1 MTTTEHKAQQHV
13 TADPLTDASTDL
25 VTEVRVL
32 KEIIRALLPD
42 RHALGRIEGR
52 LIAGE
57 SSALLYSV
65 TVTMPLDPSDDE
77 LGARVLAKALRSE
90 LQAIADKHAEALSRA
105 CDVVE
110 ARRDE
115 RDAVVTETVAL
126 VSAWCAREDVEAS
139 DLVRRLL
146 TLAGKQNDAG

>member
-13 TADPLTDASTDL
+13 TADPLGDAPTDL

-52 LIAGE
+52 LSAGE
-57 SSALLYSV
+57 NNALLYSV
-65 TVTMPLDPSDDE
+65 TVTVPLDPSGDE
-77 LGARVLAKALRSE
+77 LGASALLNALRPQ
-90 LQAIADKHAEALSRA
+90 LQALADKYAEALSRT
-105 CDVVE
+105 CDVLE

-115 RDAVVTETVAL
+115 RDAVVTEAVAL
-126 VSAWCAREDVEAS
+126 VSAWCAREDIEAN

-146 TLAGKQNDAG
+146 TLAGKRSEAG